1 MYRNIHNCI
10 GPLYNTIIFEQ
21 CLISEN
27 AALSKLP
34 NLLYASKS
42 IANIH
47 ASLYSGILPFYKL

>member
-1 MYRNIHNCI
+1 MYRNIYKRI

-34 NLLYASKS
+34 NLLYASGS
-42 IANIH
+42 VANIYE
-47 ASLYSGILPFYKL
+47 SLNNGLVLFYKL

>member
-1 MYRNIHNCI
+1 MYRNIYKCI

-34 NLLYASKS
+34 NLLYASRNV
-42 IANIH
+42 ANIH
-47 ASLYSGILPFYKL
+47 ASCYIGILPFYKL

>member
-1 MYRNIHNCI
+1 MYRNICKRI
-10 GPLYNTIIFEQ
+10 KPLYNAIIFEQ

>member
-1 MYRNIHNCI
+1 MHRNIYKRI

-34 NLLYASKS
+34 NLLYASRS
-42 IANIH
+42 VENIH